1 VPRVPYKVAIVG
13 TGRVGAAFAYTM
25 AIVPGVA
32 RMTLVDIVPGLSKG
46 VMEDIKHGAA
56 VFRRSIDVEAY
67 DQIEKI
73 ENADAIVITAGK
85 PRKAGMSRRDLAKV
99 NADIIRDIGDKL
111 RDRNPDAFYLVI
123 TNPVDA
129 MTMVLDDV
137 IGNKGLVMG
146 TGTSLDTFR
155 FRAAVSELLNVPIAA
170 VDGYVVG
177 EHGEEAF
184 VAWSTVTIKGTQI
197 DEYIKQHNLN
207 ISREQ
212 IEEYVKEVAASI
224 IAKQGATI
232 WGPAATFQEIVVSH
246 LANEAKVIPVSIRYN
261 VEGVGRVAIS
271 LPTVI
276 SGRPKPLP
284 EILSLEERERLKRAA
299 EAIKRVYEEAIST

>member
-1 VPRVPYKVAIVG
+1 MPRVPYKVAVIG

-46 VMEDIKHGAA
+46 VMEDIKHAAA
-56 VFRRSIDVEAY
+56 VFRRSIYVEAY
-67 DQIEKI
+67 DDVSKI

-85 PRKAGMSRRDLAKV
+85 PRKPGMSRRDLAKD
-99 NADIIRDIGDKL
+99 NARIIMDIGEKL
-111 RDRNPDAFYLVI
+111 RDRNPHAFYLVI

-137 IGNKGLVMG
+137 IGNKGKVVG

-184 VAWSTVTIKGTQI
+184 VAWSTVTIKGIHI
-197 DEYIKQHNLN
+197 DEYIKMNSLG
-207 ISREQ
+207 ISHEK

-232 WGPAATFQEIVVSH
+232 WGPASTFQEIVVSH
-246 LANEAKVIPVSIRYN
+246 LANEAKIIPISVRYN
-261 VEGVGRVAIS
+261 IEGVGRVAVSVPSI
-271 LPTVI
+271 V
-276 SGRPKPLP
+276 SGKIKPLP
-284 EILSLEERERLKRAA
+284 EILNEEEKRRLAKAA
-299 EAIKRVYEEAIST
+299 EAIKRVYEEAISI